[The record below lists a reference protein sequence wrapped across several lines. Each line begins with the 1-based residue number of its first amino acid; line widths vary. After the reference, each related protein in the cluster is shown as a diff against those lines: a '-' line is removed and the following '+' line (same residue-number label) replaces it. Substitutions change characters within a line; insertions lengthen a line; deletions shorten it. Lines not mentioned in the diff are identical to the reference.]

1 MFLKRSAGD
10 RAVGFLDG
18 LKKRAGQK
26 DDALRIATLSKAI
39 TIYNQ
44 DGVPIVSQLDSL
56 DEVSRKAMEGGFL
69 VAITQFSN
77 MKLAD
82 EDQMT
87 TISFES
93 KENGTFV
100 ITKTH
105 HFIGSLLWQEHLGLP
120 IDFSKNAL
128 ASLVQH
134 LESSCKA
141 EDTEAVQRHVQQF
154 IATFF

>member
-1 MFLKRSAGD
+1 
-10 RAVGFLDG
+10 VGFLDG
-18 LKKRAGQK
+18 LKKKAGQK
-26 DDALRIATLSKAI
+26 EEATRIAALSKAI

-44 DGVPIVSQLDSL
+44 GGVPIVSQLDTL

-100 ITKTH
+100 ITKTV
-105 HFIGSLLWQEHLGLP
+105 HFIGSLLWKDGLGLP
-120 IDFSKNAL
+120 IDMSKNAL
-128 ASLVQH
+128 AGLLQH
-134 LESSCKA
+134 LETSCKT
-141 EDTEAVQRHVQQF
+141 EDTEAVQQHMQQF
-154 IATFF
+154 ITTFF